1 LISLG
6 WEPKGEVTM
15 SNPLDHVRIAFDKA
29 VGPHRKRQKLVTE
42 LKETD
47 VGKDRRAQ
55 LVKES
60 AELDAEWLEDLV
72 ALWKAMNQCSVLRE
86 KVGP

>member
-1 LISLG
+1 
-6 WEPKGEVTM
+6 M
-15 SNPLDHVRIAFDKA
+15 SNPLDPVRIAFEKA
-29 VGPHRKRQKLVTE
+29 VGPHRKRQKLITE

-60 AELDAEWLEDLV
+60 AELDTEWLEDLV
-72 ALWKAMNQCSVLRE
+72 ALWNAMGQCSVLQE
-86 KVGP
+86 KLGR